1 MANSGRPLKC
11 DPKVNNLRINN
22 KYGEYDIAKKTLSE
36 FGIDATDG
44 EARTALITAVIA
56 NKPDF
61 VYWLIDNGANINH
74 QDRIGCIILHITAEF
89 KLVELTKYL
98 LEKGANPN
106 LQNKHGN
113 TPLWTA
119 IFNAQ

>member
-11 DPKVNNLRINN
+11 DPKVNNLRINI

-74 QDRIGCIILHITAEF
+74 QDRTGCTILHITAEF